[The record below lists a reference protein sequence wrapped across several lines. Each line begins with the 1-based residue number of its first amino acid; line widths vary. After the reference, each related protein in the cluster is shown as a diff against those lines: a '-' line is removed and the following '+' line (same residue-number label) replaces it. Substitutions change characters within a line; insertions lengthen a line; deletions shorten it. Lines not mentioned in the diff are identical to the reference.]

1 MRFSKRRRRA
11 WATRT
16 TAYWCWEPPTCRG
29 SWTRPFGAA
38 SRSASTSPSPTR
50 PAAPTCS
57 RSASATLRTA
67 LLSRTSAPWA
77 PAPRGTLAQ
86 ISTSWFATPLCNPSV
101 RCKLPHTSSGSQ
113 VRHPGTPTSS
123 QTTCS
128 PPVPP
133 GSTVLWRWAG
143 SLCRGTNCTCLPCP
157 CLICSARSTPPS
169 RQSMTTTSR
178 SSASLRRTSAR
189 RASTEA
195 ASKKMSPGAAKC
207 RLHDTSC
214 TYHKFYMLRTE
225 QTSPS
230 AVLAVALVFI
240 FNVLYVKKY
249 IFISPVRSFALS
261 HLSLICVVCCQV
273 SVFIL
278 SAALLLL
285 WLLLWEAYSF
295 RYSVSDKNNSYLYS
309 IR

>member
-16 TAYWCWEPPTCRG
+16 TACWCWEPPTCRG
-29 SWTRPFGAA
+29 SWTPPFGAA

-57 RSASATLRTA
+57 RSASATPRTA
-67 LLSRTSAPWA
+67 SPSRTSAPWA

-113 VRHPGTPTSS
+113 DHHPGTPTSS
-123 QTTCS
+123 QTTFS
-128 PPVPP
+128 PPVHP

-157 CLICSARSTPPS
+157 WPICSARSTPPS
-169 RQSMTTTSR
+169 RQSTTTTSR
-178 SSASLRRTSAR
+178 SSASLLRTSAR
-189 RASTEA
+189 RASTEQA
-195 ASKKMSPGAAKC
+195 
-207 RLHDTSC
+207 
-214 TYHKFYMLRTE
+214 
-225 QTSPS
+225 SPS
-230 AVLAVALVFI
+230 AELSVALVFI

-278 SAALLLL
+278 SAALLL